1 MLVAAQSTVMLCI
14 CHIMLPADTLT
25 GRHCTISSSDP
36 THHDP
41 SCEIFFLTQLQNN
54 LCNTSLSFNFFSGVG
69 WGGESFLSY
78 HHVQAVS
85 NLLSLFSGG
94 GSALGDAAGRLGRG
108 EDVHLGAL

>member
-1 MLVAAQSTVMLCI
+1 MIPVVKYSSSLSCKIIYATHPSAL
-14 CHIMLPADTLT
+14 
-25 GRHCTISSSDP
+25 ISS
-36 THHDP
+36 
-41 SCEIFFLTQLQNN
+41 Q
-54 LCNTSLSFNFFSGVG
+54 GWVG
-69 WGGESFLSY
+69 GGESFLSY